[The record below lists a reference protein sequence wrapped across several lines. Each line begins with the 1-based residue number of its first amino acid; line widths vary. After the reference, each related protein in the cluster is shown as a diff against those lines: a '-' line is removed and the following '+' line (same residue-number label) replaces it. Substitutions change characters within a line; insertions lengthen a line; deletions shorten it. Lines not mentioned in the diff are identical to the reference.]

1 MGQFTAR
8 TACAAVLAMLIG
20 SQAMGID
27 RPMGELY
34 STRSV
39 VMARQGMAATSQP
52 LATQIALSVLKDGGT
67 AVDAAI
73 AANAA
78 LGLME
83 PTGNGIGG
91 DLFALVWDGETNQ
104 LYGLNG
110 SGRSPGGLTLAY
122 FNAHGVQ
129 SIPPFGPLS
138 VSVPGAVDGWFT
150 LHRRFGRLPMQALLA
165 PAIRYAEDGF
175 PVSPVIADTW
185 ERNAEALESYPGFA
199 DVFMPGGKAPAAGEV
214 FRNPGL
220 ANTYRRLA
228 EHGRDGFYTGEV
240 AKTIEQ
246 YMGENG
252 GFLTA
257 EDLAEHRSEWV
268 TPVATNYRGYDVWE
282 LPPNGQGI
290 AALQMLN
297 VLEGY
302 DVGALT
308 LFDPDYI
315 HLLVEAKKLAFEDRA
330 RFYFDPDFGDVPIDA
345 LISKSYAAKRRQL
358 IDPNKAATT
367 YGHGEPAALAVGD
380 TIYLTVADSEGT
392 MVSLIQSNYR
402 GMGSGMTP
410 PGLGFVL
417 QDRGELFS
425 LDPQHPNAYEPGKR
439 PFHTIIPAFVTR
451 DGKPWLAFGVMG
463 GAMQP
468 QAHVQVLVNLID
480 FGMGLQQAGDAP
492 RIYHGGSS
500 QPTGTSM
507 QDGGW
512 VSLETAFGVEVREAL
527 ATMGHHLKDVPGVF
541 GGYQAIMW
549 NAQQGVY
556 YGASESRKD
565 GHAAGY

>member
-1 MGQFTAR
+1 M
-8 TACAAVLAMLIG
+8 AV
-20 SQAMGID
+20 D
-27 RPMGELY
+27 RPNGESY
-34 STRSV
+34 ATRSV
-39 VMARQGMAATSQP
+39 VMARQGIAATSQP
-52 LATQIALSVLKDGGT
+52 LATQIAVDILKAGGT

-83 PTGNGIGG
+83 PTGSGVGG
-91 DLFALVWDGETNQ
+91 DLFALVWDGNQ
-104 LYGLNG
+104 AQLHGLNG
-110 SGRSPGGLTLAY
+110 SGRSPQALTLAY
-122 FNAHGVQ
+122 FKDQGIEA
-129 SIPPFGPLS
+129 IPPFGPLS
-138 VSVPGAVDGWFT
+138 VSVPGAVDGWFA
-150 LHRRFGRLPMQALLA
+150 LHGRFGRLPMKTLLA
-165 PAIRYAEDGF
+165 PAIRYADAGF
-175 PVSPVIADTW
+175 PVSPVIAELW
-185 ERNAEALESYPGFA
+185 GRNAETLKGYPGFA

-214 FRNPGL
+214 FRNPAL
-220 ANTYRRLA
+220 AHTYRRIA
-228 EHGRDGFYTGEV
+228 EMGRDGFYRGEV
-240 AKTIEQ
+240 ADTIER
-246 YMGENG
+246 YMQDNG
-252 GFLTA
+252 GFLA
-257 EDLAEHRSEWV
+257 AKDLAEHQSEWV
-268 TPVATNYRGYDVWE
+268 APVATNYRGYDVWE

-297 VLEGY
+297 ILEGY
-302 DVGALT
+302 DLGALS
-308 LFDPDYI
+308 LSDPNYL

-330 RFYFDPDFGDVPIDA
+330 RFYADPAFADVPVAA
-345 LISKSYAAKRRQL
+345 LISKAYAAERRAL
-358 IDPNKAATT
+358 IDPRKAATA
-367 YGHGEPAALAVGD
+367 YGHGDPAVLGVGD
-380 TIYLTVADSEGT
+380 TVYLTVADSDGT
-392 MVSLIQSNYR
+392 MVSLIQSNYI

-425 LDPQHPNAYEPGKR
+425 LDPQHPNVYAPGKR

-451 DGKPWLAFGVMG
+451 DGKPWLSFGVMG

-468 QAHVQVLVNLID
+468 QGHVQVLVNLID

-500 QPTGTSM
+500 EPTGGSM

-512 VSLETAFGVEVREAL
+512 VSLESGFGAAVRAAL
-527 ATMGHHLKDVPGVF
+527 TDRGHRLKDAPGVY

-549 NAQQGVY
+549 NEQQGVY